1 MKTPFSRRPRPV
13 PLPSGVAEHWS
24 AEGGCVVVT
33 VPFEVT
39 PRDESATAD
48 RLSETI
54 VATVKNV
61 QAGSFG
67 HSIPEGV
74 TDAGVRIHVESTA
87 PIGALAER
95 QVEILTERLGRSI
108 PLTVVTVDPPE
119 PAVEGLPAPM
129 EAEPPAAAPA
139 GPEPRPGLVAAPY
152 VWDVEK
158 GHLRAEVVY
167 LGESG
172 ADAQTQVDVR
182 RLVELTIAGLASPT
196 TRALV
201 PADAADT
208 FAVWLTVAVNDD
220 AVGPLTEKL
229 FEDGEDQFEDTRVD
243 FVALTEP
250 RATIEEMLA

>member
-1 MKTPFSRRPRPV
+1 M
-13 PLPSGVAEHWS
+13 
-24 AEGGCVVVT
+24 VT

-39 PRDESATAD
+39 PRDESTTAD

-74 TDAGVRIHVESTA
+74 TDAGVRINVESTA
-87 PIGALAER
+87 PIGTLAER

-108 PLTVVTVDPPE
+108 PLTVTTVVPPE
-119 PAVEGLPAPM
+119 PAPEPEPV
-129 EAEPPAAAPA
+129 EPPASEGTSAAAVRGPA
-139 GPEPRPGLVAAPY
+139 RPEPSPGLVAAPY
-152 VWDVEK
+152 VWDAEK
-158 GHLRAEVVY
+158 EHLRAEVVY
-167 LGESG
+167 LGEEG
-172 ADAQTQVDVR
+172 ADAQTQADVR
-182 RLVELTIAGLASPT
+182 RLVELTVADLASPT
-196 TRALV
+196 TQALV
-201 PADAADT
+201 PPDASESFT
-208 FAVWLTVAVNDD
+208 VWLTVAVNED

-250 RATIEEMLA
+250 RTTIEEMLAGR